1 MGTTGKRS
9 AADIAAS
16 AAAAASAE
24 KEEEANTSTSTTPPR
39 ARTINDFEDRKSISA
54 ALRKLS
60 TRASQCSAHSCPL
73 YDSELSD
80 DSSDDDDDDGTSLD
94 GGKNGD
100 GKDLP
105 NAKEADWITENMFME
120 TSLRQ
125 SVADETDRLMA
136 LKSYLI
142 LDSNREP
149 AFERLTGLAQRFFDV
164 PIALVSLIDI
174 GRQWFMSNRGLGD
187 VRETPRKAA
196 FCAHAIQS
204 TEDLLIV
211 PNTLEDPRF
220 RNNGLVTGA
229 PHIRFYAGA
238 PLICP
243 EGYKLGTLC
252 VIDTKTR
259 PDGLTLTEKQN
270 LKELAALV
278 MEAMV
283 NRRKERM
290 ALAADRSKVVRDIP
304 IAFMF
309 ILYIVQCAF
318 LSLCPMN
325 IACVLLV
332 PHTLYFR
339 HAPTPTSHLP
349 QSNRWHA
356 WPVIS
361 SRRSSRPARRCP
373 IWSNLMPVVV
383 PMPTSDRPCPPSPSW
398 TRSARKPLTTSAPI
412 WPTLPTTGVGRP
424 PPRRQ
429 QQPGEGYCPCPAST
443 RRRTTT
449 RATVAA

>member
-1 MGTTGKRS
+1 MGTTGNRS
-9 AADIAAS
+9 AADIAA
-16 AAAAASAE
+16 AAASAAE
-24 KEEEANTSTSTTPPR
+24 QEADTSTTTPPPSER

-60 TRASQCSAHSCPL
+60 MRASQCSTHSCPL

-80 DSSDDDDDDGTSLD
+80 SSDDDDTSSDG
-94 GGKNGD
+94 GD

-125 SVADETDRLMA
+125 SVADETDRLMV

-187 VRETPRKAA
+187 VRETPRKVA

-252 VIDTKTR
+252 IIDTKTR
-259 PDGLTLTEKQN
+259 PDGLTLMEKQN

-290 ALAADRSKVVRDIP
+290 ALAADRSKVVRP
-304 IAFMF
+304 
-309 ILYIVQCAF
+309 
-318 LSLCPMN
+318 
-325 IACVLLV
+325 
-332 PHTLYFR
+332 
-339 HAPTPTSHLP
+339 
-349 QSNRWHA
+349 
-356 WPVIS
+356 
-361 SRRSSRPARRCP
+361 
-373 IWSNLMPVVV
+373 
-383 PMPTSDRPCPPSPSW
+383 
-398 TRSARKPLTTSAPI
+398 
-412 WPTLPTTGVGRP
+412 
-424 PPRRQ
+424 
-429 QQPGEGYCPCPAST
+429 
-443 RRRTTT
+443 
-449 RATVAA
+449 

>member
-1 MGTTGKRS
+1 MGATGKRS

-16 AAAAASAE
+16 AAAS
-24 KEEEANTSTSTTPPR
+24 EANTSTTPPR

-73 YDSELSD
+73 YDSELPD

-187 VRETPRKAA
+187 VRETPRKVA

-220 RNNGLVTGA
+220 RNNGLVTGP

-252 VIDTKTR
+252 IIDTKTR
-259 PDGLTLTEKQN
+259 PDGLTLMEKQN

-290 ALAADRSKVVRDIP
+290 ALAADRSKVVRP
-304 IAFMF
+304 
-309 ILYIVQCAF
+309 
-318 LSLCPMN
+318 
-325 IACVLLV
+325 
-332 PHTLYFR
+332 
-339 HAPTPTSHLP
+339 
-349 QSNRWHA
+349 
-356 WPVIS
+356 
-361 SRRSSRPARRCP
+361 
-373 IWSNLMPVVV
+373 
-383 PMPTSDRPCPPSPSW
+383 
-398 TRSARKPLTTSAPI
+398 
-412 WPTLPTTGVGRP
+412 
-424 PPRRQ
+424 
-429 QQPGEGYCPCPAST
+429 
-443 RRRTTT
+443 
-449 RATVAA
+449 